1 MSENT
6 LTKTQEQAA
15 AYLGLK
21 PSTLAAWRHKG
32 RGPVFL
38 KVGRSCFYRE
48 ADLENWLNAQAV
60 VPTALKTATT
70 A

>member
-1 MSENT
+1 MDESSSP
-6 LTKTQEQAA
+6 KTQEQAA

-32 RGPVFL
+32 RGPRYL
-38 KVGRSCFYRE
+38 KIGRSCFYRD
-48 ADLENWLNAQAV
+48 ADLQEWLDAQCV
-60 VPTALKTATT
+60 TPSCALKTIT